1 MPTFAPTNLKNHTI
15 MKKNHTFGK
24 RMRSIALATL
34 GLAICMT
41 GCLNGVDLNNL
52 PIDTGSLE
60 KLVQPKDQWHSLV
73 SETRADAQ
81 VSGNTLTYGTHTY
94 TVNGDINYN
103 SNDHRTPTA
112 SVTFTNVPSGYA
124 EFEAVYNGLL
134 GKSIQGTAAMIPM
147 AIELYARDAATGKKC
162 FDLLCNSSSTVD
174 GIIRIL
180 KTKLVPSEYSPEND
194 PYIQRYM
201 AAALLKGADCTNAYT
216 PQEPYTVE
224 MCSSPNGVQESQMS
238 GGTVYYT
245 YILAKGWDSEQRA
258 VDVFL
263 PYNGSTYKVFNC
275 PSTYTQCKN
284 IRGTWGGLK

>member
-1 MPTFAPTNLKNHTI
+1 
-15 MKKNHTFGK
+15 MKKNHNFGK
-24 RMRSIALATL
+24 RMRSIALATF

-52 PIDTGSLE
+52 PIDTGGLE

-147 AIELYARDAATGKKC
+147 AIELYARDANTGKKC

-180 KTKLVPSEYSPEND
+180 TT
-194 PYIQRYM
+194 R
-201 AAALLKGADCTNAYT
+201 T
-216 PQEPYTVE
+216 
-224 MCSSPNGVQESQMS
+224 SSV
-238 GGTVYYT
+238 
-245 YILAKGWDSEQRA
+245 
-258 VDVFL
+258 
-263 PYNGSTYKVFNC
+263 
-275 PSTYTQCKN
+275 
-284 IRGTWGGLK
+284 TWPPPC